1 MELKIIYDEF
11 IQSDF
16 FKEVKEFFLKHPIGI
31 IIFLAFLVW
40 IINSEI
46 WTTLDGVFTFG
57 TLFAVLVNIYIEA
70 QNKAKELVQI
80 QIILIIKSTN
90 QEIIIDKN
98 LTRKDCQRSEIQG
111 ILRTKLIK
119 GRNFYDIDYIGTDS
133 YFENIYQ
140 IQIAKESKL
149 KIYLEDDELKQFG
162 LE

>member
-1 MELKIIYDEF
+1 
-11 IQSDF
+11 
-16 FKEVKEFFLKHPIGI
+16 
-31 IIFLAFLVW
+31 
-40 IINSEI
+40 
-46 WTTLDGVFTFG
+46 
-57 TLFAVLVNIYIEA
+57 LVNIYIEA

-80 QIILIIKSTN
+80 QIILIIKSTK

-140 IQIAKESKL
+140 IQIAKEDKL